1 MKVLIINQCATNKGD
16 RAVLFFL
23 LKELVRNGVDDITV
37 STTDPHYWADLR
49 GFPEGL
55 VRFVRFGWSIS
66 SKRRKQA
73 GLLGEVVLRIK
84 RGIYANICFPLVR
97 RALLHG
103 VCSWYVRFLCTKE
116 YWQAVSRADLVMSTG
131 GHRVTTLLV
140 RDAVFPATFDMAIVL
155 LKHKPL
161 VLWSQSIGPLKF
173 RRQENRMM
181 IEMILSSAW
190 RILIRDKVSEEEL
203 SKVGVSMENVSQT
216 RESVFG
222 LFDIVEKPKKPSDR
236 ERIMGISVYMA
247 QKRSYEENE
256 VYFNSISAVVD
267 HAAENGYLV
276 RFFPMEMSG
285 ADQPCIEQI
294 IERCR
299 NRHICSIVEGYPETV
314 EHMAGVA
321 QCRIF
326 LGHKTHSV
334 VFALT
339 TGTPLIAVAYHE
351 KTEDFMG
358 QFGLSEYC
366 IPESQATGSKLIE
379 LFSKVSSNLDE
390 ISERELKRSR
400 EVGSRVREDFRKV
413 IDDVRREFK

>member
-1 MKVLIINQCATNKGD
+1 
-16 RAVLFFL
+16 
-23 LKELVRNGVDDITV
+23 
-37 STTDPHYWADLR
+37 
-49 GFPEGL
+49 
-55 VRFVRFGWSIS
+55 
-66 SKRRKQA
+66 
-73 GLLGEVVLRIK
+73 
-84 RGIYANICFPLVR
+84 
-97 RALLHG
+97 
-103 VCSWYVRFLCTKE
+103 
-116 YWQAVSRADLVMSTG
+116 
-131 GHRVTTLLV
+131 
-140 RDAVFPATFDMAIVL
+140 
-155 LKHKPL
+155 
-161 VLWSQSIGPLKF
+161 
-173 RRQENRMM
+173 MM